1 MMFNHVWGL
10 LTHPGR
16 EFQQISQEKET
27 VSHLYTRY
35 ILLMAAIPV
44 ICSFIGTTYFGWM
57 FGDGQVVKVMPIIAI
72 YIGIV
77 FYGMLLAA
85 VAIVGK
91 VIHVMARR
99 YHQRPD
105 LSQCI
110 IFAGYTATPMFLSGI
125 VALYPLVWMC
135 LLAGIIGLCYCAYL
149 LYSGIPA
156 FLNVDRSEGFI
167 FSSSTL
173 AIGILVLEALLGLTV
188 LLWGYGAH
196 FW

>member
-1 MMFNHVWGL
+1 MFNHVWGL
-10 LTHPGR
+10 LAHPDR
-16 EFQQISQEKET
+16 EFQQISQRKET
-27 VSHLYTRY
+27 ITHLYSSY
-35 ILLMAAIPV
+35 ILQMAAIPV
-44 ICSFIGTTYFGWM
+44 ICSAIGTTYFGWM
-57 FGDGQVVKVMPIIAI
+57 LGEDRVIQIMPVTAL
-72 YIGIV
+72 YIGVV
-77 FYGMLLAA
+77 FYLMLLVA

-91 VIHVMARR
+91 VIHWMAHR
-99 YHQRPD
+99 YQQNPS

-125 VALYPLVWMC
+125 VALYPLVWLC
-135 LLAGIIGLCYCAYL
+135 LLAGIVGLCYCAYL

-156 FLNVDRSEGFI
+156 FLHIDHNEGFI

-188 LLWGYGAH
+188 LLWGYGSH